1 MIDDDILVI
10 DDFLTPSYHK
20 NLKQTIENVSF
31 KWKYLQNVTSYGDNE
46 GTLNDYGFSHTIF
59 NARTGELESEHAQF
73 FEPFMFQVSDTAKCN
88 GALRCRVDMVTHSSK
103 EEFIHE
109 PHVDFIGR
117 QNVSSVYYV
126 NDSDGD
132 TIIYNEKEGAKLDN
146 LTIKQRVSP
155 KANRLLLFK
164 GEFIHTGSTPLK
176 NKRRILINSNYV

>member
-20 NLKQTIENVSF
+20 NLKQTIEDVSF
-31 KWKYLQNVTSYGDNE
+31 KWKYLQNVSYNDNE

-59 NARTGELESEHAQF
+59 NARTGAVESEYGQF
-73 FEPFMFQVSDTAKCN
+73 FEPFMFQVCDTAKCK

-126 NDSDGD
+126 NDRASLLPALSNSLYSLVG
-132 TIIYNEKEGAKLDN
+132 IGVSLRVEECEGSRHDLM
-146 LTIKQRVSP
+146 
-155 KANRLLLFK
+155 LLLF
-164 GEFIHTGSTPLK
+164 P
-176 NKRRILINSNYV
+176 NC